1 MPENDD
7 LNIGRSAGRMSSTGR
22 KLETQLSREVYRE
35 KRLSDSR
42 LKAIRL
48 AAYKLIYNL
57 SPDEKISLIRSY
69 GDFSQLPSNASI
81 ETINEQLVESMI
93 INLSAAEL
101 NGLVSKQ
108 RRKEHEFMSTI
119 NTAIDSTTTAA
130 NSAKNTISSRGRER
144 VRASSSSN
152 ISNTLNPN
160 NVSAGGSGAA
170 KIAANHMEGTDF
182 LATKYSSSMSTT
194 ARREAYDYLDGMSPI
209 QVGMI
214 ARKLGINYIGL
225 SPKEVKEKIMNY
237 VALYV
242 AAITGKAKV
251 IPPIDTEGVN
261 TINDILK
268 YTSLAYLSGISGRI
282 SPKALAAM
290 KKAAKVNKAM
300 ASERATIGNMIN
312 ASTTSKYFKKIAGKT
327 GRGKALDAAL
337 EFNDTGVL
345 ANKSLDELTAM
356 AVNLGIDVD
365 SEKMTIGTIKKL
377 IYQKLASNLKRQEKI
392 KNQLARA
399 KLEDF
404 EARSKGKPGKS
415 RLIGELE
422 AQLNANIALTTKQ
435 DGGSSGKFA
444 IGSKMSNSTKLS
456 ESLTGAGS
464 AAIPVI
470 KFKDGNALVDE
481 IDMAVPVWVI
491 GQGKTPIEAKSDEVK
506 TGKLFAGATVSDL
519 IKTAQEL
526 GMDTSKISEMSRKK
540 LIAEIKKA
548 AKKRDKAIDKDKSTL
563 KEKGLQKAKD
573 KAFKELERAY
583 KQKEKELFKTK
594 IGNAAEADAYAKQ
607 LSLKYKLAAEKIN
620 NATSNEAAK
629 SITLETLTDI
639 DISKYTNETNK
650 NNSSND
656 NEKGLKVLSNV
667 QITPGG
673 MIENA
678 LYNATPVAIVAS
690 YASQSASTPTAAPDG
705 PDGLKAMIANLGSR
719 SKKLS
724 DKINSWN
731 EGLSDTGNDLSAS
744 DVSGYM
750 NSAAKKLFNNTMT
763 TNSIQPVWITNGFTE
778 YLTNITEKGLQNLQ
792 SSTSAIYNY
801 LSTSMPVLFAGLQQA
816 GTSFNLAGAGAAAAT
831 ALEAVAG
838 AAELTFD
845 AMESVTA
852 GANVPR
858 FATGGTARASSAV
871 SQFIAGDS
879 LTGKPNE
886 ELVSIDWNRKQVQTT
901 PTNSTQPAGNLT
913 NITRMNS
920 VERKAPMNVALA
932 SAMVK
937 FKSDYL
943 SDVENYDDYAL
954 KVYPVTPSITD
965 KVNVNGTEISLMDA
979 IVGMYGTL
987 TSIESLVGTVA
998 QTSAANLAKPTQNVI
1013 SSGGESMSSPISA
1026 SDSSIGQ
1033 ILRGD

>member
-1 MPENDD
+1 MPQDDD

-57 SPDEKISLIRSY
+57 SPDEKIALIRSY
-69 GDFSQLPSNASI
+69 GDASQLPSNASI

-152 ISNTLNPN
+152 VGNALNPN
-160 NVSAGGSGAA
+160 NVSSGGSGAA

-182 LATKYSSSMSTT
+182 LATKYSSSMSAT
-194 ARREAYDYLDGMSPI
+194 ARREAYDYLDGMSPVQI
-209 QVGMI
+209 GMI
-214 ARKLGINYIGL
+214 AKKLGFNYIGL

-261 TINDILK
+261 AINDILK

-282 SPKALAAM
+282 SPKTLAAM
-290 KKAAKVNKAM
+290 KKAAKVNKAI
-300 ASERATIGNMIN
+300 AAERATIGNMTN
-312 ASTTSKYFKKIAGKT
+312 ASTTSRYFKKIAGKT

-435 DGGSSGKFA
+435 DGSSGKFA

-464 AAIPVI
+464 SAIPVI

-481 IDMAVPVWVI
+481 IDMAVPVWVV
-491 GQGKTPIEAKSDEVK
+491 GQGKAPTEAKSDEVK

-548 AKKRDKAIDKDKSTL
+548 AKKRDKAIDTDKSTL
-563 KEKGLQKAKD
+563 KEKSLQKAKD
-573 KAFKELERAY
+573 KAFKELEKAY
-583 KQKEKELFKTK
+583 KKKEKDLFKTK

-639 DISKYTNETNK
+639 DISKYANETNK

-690 YASQSASTPTAAPDG
+690 YASQFTPTAAPDG

-731 EGLSDTGNDLSAS
+731 EGLSDAGNDLSAS
-744 DVSGYM
+744 DISGYM

-816 GTSFNLAGAGAAAAT
+816 GTSFNLAGAGAAAAG
-831 ALEAVAG
+831 ALEAVAS
-838 AAELTFD
+838 AAELAFD
-845 AMESVTA
+845 AMESVTS
-852 GANVPR
+852 GAKVPR

-901 PTNSTQPAGNLT
+901 PTNSTQSAGNLT

-979 IVGMYGTL
+979 IVGMYGAL

>member
-57 SPDEKISLIRSY
+57 SPDEKIALIRSY
-69 GDFSQLPSNASI
+69 GDASQLPSNASI

-152 ISNTLNPN
+152 ISNMLNPN
-160 NVSAGGSGAA
+160 NVSSGGSGAT

-182 LATKYSSSMSTT
+182 LATKYSSSMSAT

-209 QVGMI
+209 QIGMI
-214 ARKLGINYIGL
+214 AKKLGFNYIGL

-261 TINDILK
+261 AINDILK
-268 YTSLAYLSGISGRI
+268 YTSLAYLSGINGRI
-282 SPKALAAM
+282 SPKTLAAM

-300 ASERATIGNMIN
+300 ASERATIGNMTN

-422 AQLNANIALTTKQ
+422 AQLNANVALTTKQ
-435 DGGSSGKFA
+435 DGSSGKFA
-444 IGSKMSNSTKLS
+444 IGSKMSNSIKLS

-491 GQGKTPIEAKSDEVK
+491 GQGKTPTEAKSDEVK
-506 TGKLFAGATVSDL
+506 TGKLFAGVTISELV
-519 IKTAQEL
+519 KTAQEL
-526 GMDTSKISEMSRKK
+526 GIDTSKISEMSRKK

-563 KEKGLQKAKD
+563 KEKSLQKAKD
-573 KAFKELERAY
+573 KAFKDLEKAY
-583 KQKEKELFKTK
+583 KQKEKELFKAK
-594 IGNAAEADAYAKQ
+594 IGKNAELSDKLAKI
-607 LSLKYKLAAEKIN
+607 LSIKYKLASDKIN
-620 NATSNEAAK
+620 DATSAEAAK
-629 SITLETLTDI
+629 GITLQTPTFKEAYDEFKK
-639 DISKYTNETNK
+639 S
-650 NNSSND
+650 NSSND
-656 NEKGLKVLSNV
+656 NVSNNEKGLKVLSNV

-673 MIENA
+673 TIENA

-690 YASQSASTPTAAPDG
+690 YASQSTPTAA

-731 EGLSDTGNDLSAS
+731 EGLSDTGNNLDAA

-750 NSAAKKLFNNTMT
+750 NSAAKKLFGNAMT
-763 TNSIQPVWITNGFTE
+763 EKSIQPVWITNGFTE

-816 GTSFNLAGAGAAAAT
+816 GTSFNLAGAGAAAAG
-831 ALEAVAG
+831 ALEAVAS

-845 AMESVTA
+845 AMESVTS
-852 GANVPR
+852 GAKVPR

-901 PTNSTQPAGNLT
+901 PTNSTQSAGNLT

-920 VERKAPMNVALA
+920 AERKAPMNVALA